1 MDIKRWRVMLAVD
14 DYGSFTRAGEI
25 LGYTQSGITQMMKSL
40 EKEVGFS
47 LFIKD
52 KHGMRLTAEAKSL
65 VPAVRR
71 LLNADEVVRQEIAS
85 LKGAQVGVIKIGTYL
100 SCSIHWIPR
109 DHPGIPAQ
117 LIPTS
122 IVQNYRRI
130 LEGELA
136 DWIQE
141 RRVDI
146 GFSQP
151 AARTS
156 LPVPSL
162 LWTTSCWRSCPPD
175 IPCAAYDPAIPLEKL
190 NGAPFVMPR
199 SMPPEAMCTAILTQ
213 HQHQSPT
220 SVSSLSTNSL
230 CFPWSN
236 TDLGSHH
243 PARTPCSADRPG
255 PFCSSAAYH
264 ARPLPASSDW
274 PTLLPTATFRRP
286 PGAFLEYAKRFP
298 AG

>member
-100 SCSIHWIPR
+100 SCSIHWIPGIIQKFHHT
-109 DHPGIPAQ
+109 HPDIHFKIIEG
-117 LIPTS
+117 S
-122 IVQNYRRI
+122 
-130 LEGELA
+130 EGELA

-146 GFSQP
+146 GFISRQEGH
-151 AARTS
+151 RYQF
-156 LPVPSL
+156 LPVMDDELFAVLPEGH
-162 LWTTSCWRSCPPD
+162 PF
-175 IPCAAYDPAIPLEKL
+175 AEYQAIPLEKF
-190 NGAPFVMPR
+190 NSVPFVATEYAPGSDVHR
-199 SMPPEAMCTAILTQ
+199 ILSQYQIKPDIRFHGRTR
-213 HQHQSPT
+213 T
-220 SVSSLSTNSL
+220 
-230 CFPWSN
+230 W
-236 TDLGSHH
+236 SHH
-243 PARTPCSADRPG
+243 SARSPSPRTDRPFCAPPRHARCQPPARTCLFLRQ
-255 PFCSSAAYH
+255 
-264 ARPLPASSDW
+264 R
-274 PTLLPTATFRRP
+274 
-286 PGAFLEYAKRFP
+286 AFPSLQELSGILQKFP